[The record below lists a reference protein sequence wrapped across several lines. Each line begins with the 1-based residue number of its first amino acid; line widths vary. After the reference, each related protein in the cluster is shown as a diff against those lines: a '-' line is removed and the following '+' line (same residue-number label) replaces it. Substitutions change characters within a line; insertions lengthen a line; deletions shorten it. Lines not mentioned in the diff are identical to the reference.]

1 MYLTE
6 IELQIYKK
14 EIFGF
19 DAIKSRI
26 HVLFNTNIYCKS
38 TYNLLITQIF
48 LQNILYI
55 ILFQL
60 FIFIILLALMV
71 NNSHF

>member
-19 DAIKSRI
+19 DAIKSGI
-26 HVLFNTNIYCKS
+26 HVL
-38 TYNLLITQIF
+38 LIQRGKRDRSADAF
-48 LQNILYI
+48 GL
-55 ILFQL
+55 
-60 FIFIILLALMV
+60 
-71 NNSHF
+71 